1 MQEKT
6 LNSRFLSPIALLAIL
21 LILGCRG
28 PKHAINTSPPEVTPE
43 TRTDFKSSKVLSEKL
58 VENEFTYTWL
68 TSKFDAEAIVDGKS
82 TAFNVSVRAKKDSAL
97 WMSISPALGIEVA
110 RLLATQDSVKF
121 IDRLNSKYFKGDY
134 NYISQLLH
142 TELDFDMLQSL
153 LLGNSV
159 SFDHEEEKL
168 KSMIDNK
175 RYLLSTIRKRKLR
188 KVLNEN
194 SDLRGKKELIQS
206 IWLEPE
212 SYKISRIYIEDFNT
226 NRTFDANYSDF
237 KSVDSLSVPFK
248 LVFDIKAEKNLN
260 IKIDY
265 SKITRTAPPQTF
277 PFSIPAKYEKI
288 R

>member
-1 MQEKT
+1 MQKNT
-6 LNSRFLSPIALLAIL
+6 GYRSFAFTFLSLIFFSNIA
-21 LILGCRG
+21 CRG
-28 PKHAINTSPPEVTPE
+28 PKHAINTAPVTPVE
-43 TRTDFKSSKVLSEKL
+43 SRTDFKSSKVLSEKL
-58 VENEFTYTWL
+58 TENEFKFTWL
-68 TSKFDAEAIVDGKS
+68 TSKFDAEAIVDGK
-82 TAFNVSVRAKKDSAL
+82 TTNFTVTVRAKKDSAL

-121 IDRLNSKYFKGDY
+121 TDRINSKYFTGDY
-134 NYISQLLH
+134 NYISKILQ

-159 SFDHEEEKL
+159 SFDQEEAKL

-188 KVLNEN
+188 KVLVDN
-194 SDLRGKKELIQS
+194 SDLKGRKDLIQS

-212 SYKISRIYIEDFNT
+212 SYKISRIYIEDFNS
-226 NRTFDANYSDF
+226 NRTFDANYTNF
-237 KSVDSLSVPFK
+237 QVVDSMSVPFK
-248 LVFDIKAEKNLN
+248 LTFDIKAEKLLN

-265 SKITRTAPPQTF
+265 SKINRVAPPQSF

>member
-1 MQEKT
+1 MQENIRKPFPT
-6 LNSRFLSPIALLAIL
+6 YSFFVLMFLTVIS
-21 LILGCRG
+21 CRG
-28 PKHAINTSPPEVTPE
+28 PKHAINTEPVATVE
-43 TRTDFKSSKVLSEKL
+43 TRTDFKSSKVLSERL
-58 VENEFTYTWL
+58 VENEFTYQWL
-68 TSKFDAEAIVDGKS
+68 TSKFNAETNVDGKS
-82 TAFNVSVRAKKDSAL
+82 TSFTVSVRAKKDSAL

-121 IDRLNSKYFKGDY
+121 IDRLNNKYFKGDY

-142 TELDFDMLQSL
+142 TDLDFDMLQSL

-168 KSMIDNK
+168 KSMVDNQ

-194 SDLRGKKELIQS
+194 SDLKGKKDLIQS

-212 SYKISRIYIEDFNT
+212 TYKISRIYIEDFNT
-226 NRTFDANYSDF
+226 NRTFNAIYSDF
-237 KSVDSLSVPFK
+237 KNVDSLSVPHK
-248 LVFDIKAEKNLN
+248 ISFDVQAEKNMN

-265 SKITRTAPPQTF
+265 TKIMRIAEPQTF
-277 PFSIPAKYEKI
+277 PFTIPAKYEKL

>member
-6 LNSRFLSPIALLAIL
+6 INSRFLSPIALLAFL
-21 LILGCRG
+21 LMLGCRG
-28 PKHAINTSPPEVTPE
+28 PKHAINTAPPEVTPE

-58 VENEFTYTWL
+58 VENEFNYTWL

-168 KSMIDNK
+168 KSMVDNK

-277 PFSIPAKYEKI
+277 PFSIPAKYEKL